1 MDSTKSTTYDGASST
16 YSFAPLLVEDA
27 NPPKK
32 KRNLVWSTQASRWW
46 WRRRWDRQDWKK
58 AGLAA
63 LQDLKAFRWL
73 AFLGWLFL
81 LGWIAGLVFLLVMLA
96 SNPTSF
102 SVSKKSACQ
111 PDGSFNL
118 FTKGYNMW
126 DISGFFQITV
136 AWGTLTFANAKLID
150 VVWDVV
156 FGRGG
161 QALLAWISWSV
172 FSDYVAASIQGS
184 PVTYETFRTIFL
196 QETPTLYS
204 TWCLARDFVRSHG
217 LRSRVVMVYVVCV
230 AVFILAFPT
239 LGSAMSGYQ
248 TNSGAFVRGY
258 GGELIKY
265 SDFDFVAYVIHD
277 GWRVNLT
284 GDFAVTYAKSSYS
297 SNTEQLVNDRY
308 GSYLPGNYYSFCAAL
323 PTSYQD
329 DEDLIKEWEDDN
341 PENSRCSVQLGVSS
355 YTKEYGFFG
364 LEQKKSTF
372 MNQTLDAP
380 VLNISAFYIPEQYG
394 DDLFG
399 RNWTDPR
406 TQQSPF
412 LDKEALR
419 LAYLKGNETYDLRY
433 VKSNGSCQPV
443 VEMGADLNDSVRETY
458 QWGFSFVQ
466 LFVMMILL
474 LLWTVGTTWVWL
486 KASMTFNLRG
496 LRRSDKPKG
505 FKGVLELAAAIR
517 RELPDSSPDE
527 LNRKEL
533 AKEINKK
540 LRGGSIE
547 LRDAESPAM
556 YGLARGFW
564 GWLKG
569 RIWWHASWM
578 AAMLMGIFL
587 HLYFLAIFPC
597 LFVASIVGRTHSSRA
612 ILSLGFI
619 LIGTAI
625 FVAIVTTA
633 GV

>member
-1 MDSTKSTTYDGASST
+1 MDSTKSTVYDGASST

-46 WRRRWDRQDWKK
+46 WRRRWDRQDWRK
-58 AGLAA
+58 AGLGA
-63 LQDLKAFRWL
+63 LQDLKAFRWV

-96 SNPTSF
+96 INPTSF

-118 FTKGYNMW
+118 FMKGYNMW

-184 PVTYETFRTIFL
+184 PVTYETFRTFFL

-204 TWCLARDFVRSHG
+204 TWCLAQDFVRSHG
-217 LRSRVVMVYVVCV
+217 LRSRVVMAYVVCV

-239 LGSAMSGYQ
+239 LGGAMSGYQ

-284 GDFAVTYAKSSYS
+284 GDFAVTYARHP
-297 SNTEQLVNDRY
+297 D
-308 GSYLPGNYYSFCAAL
+308 A
-323 PTSYQD
+323 
-329 DEDLIKEWEDDN
+329 
-341 PENSRCSVQLGVSS
+341 
-355 YTKEYGFFG
+355 KEYGFFG

-394 DDLFG
+394 GKLFG

-443 VEMGADLNDSVRETY
+443 VEMGADLNDVVRETY

-466 LFVMMILL
+466 MFVMMILL
-474 LLWTVGTTWVWL
+474 LIWTVGTTWVWL
-486 KASMTFNLRG
+486 KASMTFRMRG
-496 LRRSDKPKG
+496 HQRSDKPKG
-505 FKGVLELAAAIR
+505 FKGVLELSAAIR
-517 RELPDSSPDE
+517 RELPESNPDE
-527 LNRKEL
+527 LSRKEL
-533 AKEINKK
+533 AKEIDKK

-547 LRDAESPAM
+547 LRDVESPAM

-564 GWLKG
+564 GWFKG
-569 RIWWHASWM
+569 RIWWHASWV

-587 HLYFLAIFPC
+587 HIYLIAIFPC
-597 LFVASIVGRTHSSRA
+597 LLVAAIVGRTHSSRA

-619 LIGTAI
+619 LVASAMFAAI
-625 FVAIVTTA
+625 QTSA